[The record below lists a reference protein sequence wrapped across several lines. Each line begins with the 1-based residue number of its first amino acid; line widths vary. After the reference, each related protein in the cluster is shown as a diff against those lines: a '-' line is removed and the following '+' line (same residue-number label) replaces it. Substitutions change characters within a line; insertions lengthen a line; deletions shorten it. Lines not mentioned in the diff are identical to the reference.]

1 MRGIETEVLDSEL
14 VAENLIQKGV
24 VEEGVPS
31 SNPSMA
37 AVARM
42 NAVFAEHRTLFTLL
56 GILLIVLG
64 VLAIMFPLVTLS
76 QLRNFWAG
84 SF

>member
-1 MRGIETEVLDSEL
+1 MSN
-14 VAENLIQKGV
+14 EN
-24 VEEGVPS
+24 S

-37 AVARM
+37 EVARM
-42 NAVFAEHRTLFTLL
+42 NAVFAEHRSLLTLL

-64 VLAIMFPLVTLS
+64 FLAIMFPLVTLS
-76 QLRNFWAG
+76 QLRNFWAA

>member
-1 MRGIETEVLDSEL
+1 MSNET
-14 VAENLIQKGV
+14 
-24 VEEGVPS
+24 S

-37 AVARM
+37 EVARM